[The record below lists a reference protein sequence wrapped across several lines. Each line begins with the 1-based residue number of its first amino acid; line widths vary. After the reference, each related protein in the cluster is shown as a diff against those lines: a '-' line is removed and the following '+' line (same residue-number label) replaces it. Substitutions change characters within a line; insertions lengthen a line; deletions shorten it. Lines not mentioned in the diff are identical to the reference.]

1 MPRIDEIIDTFQ
13 SLDPELRAE
22 VLLDY
27 ANKLPEL
34 PPELAEAA
42 ERDDARVPECQTP
55 VWLWVLPDNDGVQL
69 HARVAE
75 EAPTVKGLLSILVHG
90 YGGATRDEVANVPN
104 DLVQRLG
111 LSGLVRMNRMV
122 GLTAMIQR
130 VRRHAAELPAAEPSS

>member
-1 MPRIDEIIDTFQ
+1 MAKIDQIIDTFQ

-27 ANKLPEL
+27 ARKLPEL
-34 PPELAEAA
+34 PGELAEAA
-42 ERDDARVPECQTP
+42 DRDDARVPECQTP
-55 VWLWVLPDNDGVQL
+55 VWLWVVPEGDGVRL

-90 YGGATRDEVANVPN
+90 YSGAPREEVAQIPN

-111 LSGLVRMNRMV
+111 LSSLVRMNRMV
-122 GLTAMIQR
+122 GLSAMIQR
-130 VRRHAAELPAAEPSS
+130 VRRRANEIPAAEASS

>member
-1 MPRIDEIIDTFQ
+1 MPKIDEIIETFQ
-13 SLDPELRAE
+13 SLDPELRPE

-27 ANKLPEL
+27 ANKLPAL

-42 ERDDARVPECQTP
+42 DRDDGRVPECQTP
-55 VWLWVLPDNDGVQL
+55 VWLWVVPEEGGVRL

-75 EAPTVKGLLSILVHG
+75 QAPTVKGLLSILVHG
-90 YGGATRDEVANVPN
+90 YNGATREEVANVPN

-122 GLTAMIQR
+122 GLSAMIQR
-130 VRRHAAELPAAEPSS
+130 VRREAAQLPASETSP

>member
-1 MPRIDEIIDTFQ
+1 MPKIDEIIDTFQ
-13 SLDPELRAE
+13 SLDAELRPD

-34 PPELAEAA
+34 PPDLAEAA
-42 ERDDARVPECQTP
+42 DRDDARVPECQTP
-55 VWLWVLPDNDGVQL
+55 VWLWIVPESGRVRI

-90 YGGATRDEVANVPN
+90 YSGATREEVAHVPN

-130 VRRHAAELPAAEPSS
+130 VRRQASELPAGEPSS